1 MEELYKVLSRGVR
14 GYVCKHFG
22 PFDIEDRVHN
32 VYLVVASAIRS
43 GSLREPEA
51 LMGFT
56 AAVLK
61 RQVASGISAAAR
73 SRLHVADMAA
83 GPWAVDRR
91 PNPEQQAIE
100 AEKKRLMMLFLRE
113 ISPRDREIL
122 TRFYL
127 HDQTPARIC
136 QEMDLTE
143 TQFRLL
149 KSRAK
154 GRFHEL
160 VQQRTE
166 IATQPNGEKQPLRR
180 NKS

>member
-1 MEELYKVLSRGVR
+1 MEELYQVLSRGVR

-51 LMGFT
+51 LMGFA

-73 SRLHVADMAA
+73 SRLHVADMAE
-83 GPWAVDRR
+83 GPWVVDHH
-91 PNPEQQAIE
+91 PDPEQQAIE
-100 AEKKRLMMLFLRE
+100 AEKAHLMMLLLRE
-113 ISPRDREIL
+113 ISPRDREVL
-122 TRFYL
+122 TRFYM
-127 HDQTPARIC
+127 HDQAPARIC
-136 QEMDLTE
+136 QDMGLTE

-154 GRFHEL
+154 GRFREL
-160 VQQRTE
+160 VRQRTGMP
-166 IATQPNGEKQPLRR
+166 IQLNGAKEPLRR
-180 NKS
+180 DT